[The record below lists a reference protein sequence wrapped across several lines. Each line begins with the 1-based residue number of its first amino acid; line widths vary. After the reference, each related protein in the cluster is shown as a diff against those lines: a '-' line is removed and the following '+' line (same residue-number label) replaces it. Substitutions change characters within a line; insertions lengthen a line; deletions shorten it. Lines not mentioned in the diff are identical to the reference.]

1 MQTIDLQKIID
12 AKGILIKDL
21 GKVLF
26 PKTKYPYLA
35 IRRIMRGEAFLS
47 SEQVVVLSEYT
58 NIPVNFLF
66 NFGKWELSLS
76 KKTMQALS
84 GEITAELNTQ
94 TWETQLFKND
104 EKYLAPF
111 KFAHSVELST
121 YLEHVTNLILK
132 NK

>member
-21 GKVLF
+21 GKALF

-35 IRRIMRGEAFLS
+35 IRRVMQGKAFLNS
-47 SEQVVVLSEYT
+47 AQVMHLSVVTE
-58 NIPVNFLF
+58 IPVNFLF
-66 NFGKWELSLS
+66 NFGKWELALQD
-76 KKTMQALS
+76 KKMKAVS

-94 TWETQLFKND
+94 TWETQLFKNG
-104 EKYLAPF
+104 EKHLAPF
-111 KFAHSVELST
+111 KFAHGVAIST

>member
-1 MQTIDLQKIID
+1 MQTIELQKIIN

-47 SEQVVVLSEYT
+47 SEQIVLLSDYT
-58 NIPVNFLF
+58 NIPLNFLF
-66 NFGKWELSLS
+66 NFGKWELALQD
-76 KKTMQALS
+76 KKMKAVS
-84 GEITAELNTQ
+84 GEITAELDTE
-94 TWETQLFKND
+94 TWETQLFKNG
-104 EKYLAPF
+104 EAYLEPF
-111 KFAHSVELST
+111 KFAHGVEIST
-121 YLEHVTNLILK
+121 YLEHLTNLILK

>member
-12 AKGILIKDL
+12 VKGILIKDL

-47 SEQVVVLSEYT
+47 SEQVVRLSEFT

-76 KKTMQALS
+76 KKTMKALS
-84 GEITAELNTQ
+84 GEITAELNTE
-94 TWETQLFKND
+94 TWETQLFKNG
-104 EKYLAPF
+104 EKHLAPF
-111 KFAHSVELST
+111 KFAHGVAIST

>member
-21 GKVLF
+21 GRELF

-35 IRRIMRGEAFLS
+35 IRRIIKGKAFLS
-47 SEQVVVLSEYT
+47 SQQVIRLSEFT
-58 NIPVNFLF
+58 GIPVNFLF
-66 NFGKWELSLS
+66 SFGKWELKLS
-76 KKTMQALS
+76 DNKMIAS
-84 GEITAELNTQ
+84 AGEITAELNTES
-94 TWETQLFKND
+94 WETQLFKNGAKHL
-104 EKYLAPF
+104 EPF
-111 KFAHSVELST
+111 KFAHGVAIST

>member
-1 MQTIDLQKIID
+1 MQTIELQKIIN

-47 SEQVVVLSEYT
+47 SEQIVLLSDYT
-58 NIPVNFLF
+58 NIPLNFLF
-66 NFGKWELSLS
+66 NFGKWELALQD
-76 KKTMQALS
+76 KKMKAVS
-84 GEITAELNTQ
+84 GEITAELNTE
-94 TWETQLFKND
+94 TWETQLFKNG
-104 EKYLAPF
+104 EAYLEPF
-111 KFAHSVELST
+111 KFAHGVEIST
-121 YLEHVTNLILK
+121 YLEHLTNLILK

>member
-1 MQTIDLQKIID
+1 MRTIDLQKIAH
-12 AKGILIKDL
+12 AKGILLKDL

-47 SEQVVVLSEYT
+47 SEQVMRLSEFT
-58 NIPVNFLF
+58 QIPVNFLF

-76 KKTMQALS
+76 EKCMKALS
-84 GEITAELNTQ
+84 GEITAELNTE
-94 TWETQLFKND
+94 TWETQLFKNG
-104 EKYLAPF
+104 EKHLTPF
-111 KFAHSVELST
+111 KFAHGVAIST

>member
-1 MQTIDLQKIID
+1 MRTIDLQKIAH
-12 AKGILIKDL
+12 AKGLLLKDL

-35 IRRIMRGEAFLS
+35 IRRIMRGETFLS
-47 SEQVVVLSEYT
+47 SEQVMLLSEFT

-66 NFGKWELSLS
+66 NFGKWELALQD
-76 KKTMQALS
+76 KKMKAIS
-84 GEITAELNTQ
+84 GEISADLNTE
-94 TWETQLFKND
+94 TWETQLFKNG
-104 EKYLAPF
+104 EKHLDPF
-111 KFAHSVELST
+111 KFAHGVALST

>member
-21 GKVLF
+21 GKALF

-35 IRRIMRGEAFLS
+35 IRRVMQGKAFLS
-47 SEQVVVLSEYT
+47 SAQVVKLSDFT
-58 NIPVNFLF
+58 QIPVNFLF

-76 KKTMQALS
+76 KKTMKALS
-84 GEITAELNTQ
+84 GEITAELNTE
-94 TWETQLFKND
+94 TWETQLFKNG
-104 EKYLAPF
+104 EKHLDPF
-111 KFAHSVELST
+111 KFAHGVAIST